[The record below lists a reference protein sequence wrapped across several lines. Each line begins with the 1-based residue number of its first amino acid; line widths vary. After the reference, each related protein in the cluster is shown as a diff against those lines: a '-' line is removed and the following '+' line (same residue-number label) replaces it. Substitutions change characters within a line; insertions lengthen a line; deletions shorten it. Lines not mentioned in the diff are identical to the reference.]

1 MNPAHTNQKRHAIF
15 YSHMETPIGKLLV
28 ASSEKGL
35 VRIMF
40 SHEGKVDSVSLL
52 KKEHPEETLVEDRG
66 KNLLVIKQLEEYF
79 NGSRTVFSLPL
90 DIRGTEFQKSVWDAL
105 KKVPYGETRSYGEI
119 ARSIGKP
126 KAARAVGNANRKN
139 PIPIVIPCHRII
151 GSDGS
156 MTGFGGGIPL
166 KKKLLEL
173 ERGILKRTIPAKAQ

>member
-1 MNPAHTNQKRHAIF
+1 MNLTYINQKRTIIF
-15 YSHMETPIGKLLV
+15 YAHMETPIGKLLV

-35 VRIMF
+35 VRIMLPR
-40 SHEGKVDSVSLL
+40 EGKIDFVSLL
-52 KKEHPEETLVEDRG
+52 KKEYPEETLIENRE

-79 NGSRTVFSLPL
+79 DGSRTVFSLPL

-119 ARSIGKP
+119 ARYIGKP

-139 PIPIVIPCHRII
+139 PIPIIIPCHRII

-156 MTGFGGGIPL
+156 MVGFGGGIPL

-173 ERGILKRTIPAKAQ
+173 EKRMS

>member
-1 MNPAHTNQKRHAIF
+1 MEITSIHRDQKRPTIF
-15 YSHMETPIGKLLV
+15 YAYMETPIGKLLV

-35 VRIMF
+35 VRIMLPR
-40 SHEGKVDSVSLL
+40 EGKVDFLSRL
-52 KKEHPEETLVEDRG
+52 KKEYPGETLVKDRE

-79 NGSRTVFSLPL
+79 DGSRTVFSPPL
-90 DIRGTEFQKSVWDAL
+90 DIRGTEFQKSVWKAVAR
-105 KKVPYGETRSYGEI
+105 VPYGETRSYGEI

-126 KAARAVGNANRKN
+126 RAYRAVGNANRKN

-156 MTGFGGGIPL
+156 LTGFGGGIPL

-173 ERGILKRTIPAKAQ
+173 ESKK

>member
-1 MNPAHTNQKRHAIF
+1 MREKMNPTHTNQKRPTIF
-15 YSHMETPIGKLLV
+15 YAYMETPIGKLLV

-40 SHEGKVDSVSLL
+40 PHEEKADLVSLL
-52 KKEHPEETLVEDRG
+52 KKEYPEETLVEDPE
-66 KNLLVIKQLEEYF
+66 KNLLVIKQIKEYF
-79 NGSRTVFSLPL
+79 DGSRTVFSLPL
-90 DIRGTEFQKSVWDAL
+90 DIRGTEFQKSVWEAL
-105 KKVPYGETRSYGEI
+105 KKVPYGETSSYGEI
-119 ARSIGKP
+119 ACSIGKP

-173 ERGILKRTIPAKAQ
+173 ERHMS

>member
-1 MNPAHTNQKRHAIF
+1 MNPTHTNQKRPTIF
-15 YSHMETPIGKLLV
+15 YAFMETPIGKLLV

-40 SHEGKVDSVSLL
+40 PHKEKVDSVSLL
-52 KKEHPEETLVEDRG
+52 KKEYPEETLVEDRE
-66 KNLLVIKQLEEYF
+66 KNLSVIEQLEEYF
-79 NGSRTVFSLPL
+79 DGSRTVFSLPL
-90 DIRGTEFQKSVWDAL
+90 DIRGTEFQKSVWDTL

-119 ARSIGKP
+119 ARSIGKS

-156 MTGFGGGIPL
+156 MTGFRGGIPL

-173 ERGILKRTIPAKAQ
+173 EGHI